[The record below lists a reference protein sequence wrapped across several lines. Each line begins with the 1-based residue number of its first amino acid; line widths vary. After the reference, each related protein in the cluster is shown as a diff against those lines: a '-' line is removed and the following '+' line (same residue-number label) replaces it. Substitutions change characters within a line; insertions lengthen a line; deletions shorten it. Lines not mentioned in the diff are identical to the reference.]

1 MAKKKP
7 TTNQPKLDPLEWQT
21 VKVRLGDLVPWE
33 PNPRHSTEE
42 QAGRIKKSIQKF
54 NYSQLI
60 EAEPGPDGT
69 LVLVDG
75 HQRKPVQDM
84 LKGFGV
90 DKEIEIRL
98 ANRPFTLDERREYIA
113 LKHKGAVGEFEPAAM
128 RNLYQDP
135 NQLVEFGFEKSE
147 VEAMG
152 FEFEPTPPRDADP
165 TISQA
170 VEFQKKWKV
179 QPGDL
184 WQVGRHRVYC
194 GDATNEEHVA
204 RVLRGDVPGI
214 MVSDPPYG
222 VEYEPEWRNDY
233 KGGRSPRMG
242 KVANDDRASWAMAYA
257 LFPGDVAY
265 LWHAGTYSSVSQR
278 AIESV
283 GFDIRAQIIWM
294 KHRFAISRG
303 AYHWRH
309 ETCWYA
315 VRHGKKAQWAGS
327 RKQQTIWADI
337 VDHWTPDPDLYVAK
351 IEEQTLLTF
360 PGQATTVWDIPGG
373 HEDMETPHSTQK
385 ALECMARPMR
395 NHKFKIVYEPFLG
408 SGTTLI
414 AAENEGLQCLAL
426 ELTPEY
432 VAVDLERAERAFPG
446 IEIKKIDPR

>member
-1 MAKKKP
+1 MAKK
-7 TTNQPKLDPLEWQT
+7 TESNLDPLEWHT
-21 VKVRLGDLVPWE
+21 TTVRLGDLIPWE
-33 PNPRHSTEE
+33 PNPRHSTEA
-42 QAGRIKKSIQKF
+42 QAGRIERSIKKF

-75 HQRKPVQDM
+75 HQRTPVMTM
-84 LKGFGV
+84 LKGYGV
-90 DKEIEIRL
+90 DREIEIRL
-98 ANRPFTLDERREYIA
+98 SNRPLTLDERKEYIA
-113 LKHKGAVGEFEPAAM
+113 LKHRGAVGEWDSDQFHNLYTDPAA
-128 RNLYQDP
+128 LLDY
-135 NQLVEFGFEKSE
+135 GFDEGELAK
-147 VEAMG
+147 MG
-152 FEFEPTPPRDADP
+152 YEFEPPEPADADP
-165 TISQA
+165 KVDQA
-170 VEFQKKWKV
+170 LEFQKKWKV
-179 QPGDL
+179 KGGDL
-184 WQVGRHRVYC
+184 WQVGQHRIFC
-194 GDATNEEHVA
+194 GDSTKQEDVE

-222 VEYEPEWRNDY
+222 VEYEPEWRNEF

-242 KVANDDRASWAMAYA
+242 KVANDDRASWAMSYA

-283 GFDIRAQIIWM
+283 RFDVRAQIVWM

-315 VRHGKKAQWAGS
+315 VRHGKKASWAGN

-337 VDHWTPDPDLYVAK
+337 VDHWTPDSDLYVAEK
-351 IEEQTLLTF
+351 VDEEKLLVF
-360 PGQATTVWDIPGG
+360 AGQDTTVWDIPGG
-373 HEDMETPHSTQK
+373 QEDMETIHSTQK
-385 ALECMARPMR
+385 ALECMARPIR
-395 NHKFKIVYEPFLG
+395 NHTHKIVYEPFLG

-414 AAENEGLQCLAL
+414 ASENEGRQCLAL

-432 VAVDLERAERAFPG
+432 VAVSLERAEHAFPG